1 MTHLEIVGRYFNSQ
15 AIEDNPVEFI
25 QHVRNADR
33 DSQILW
39 DLFFPMGNKALEAN
53 RQFMIEHNLPSFSD
67 QVIPGTT
74 PKEIS
79 PQANPDE
86 STTDLS
92 HPNSDEATD
101 DCATTTCNQSV
112 TPSRNKVPDRPAP
125 INKYPLNGTT
135 EAVDSTESVPHNE
148 DGIPNTPKLPHN
160 KCFSTNLTFTLNGFY
175 NHPHKD
181 GLDDERLPFA
191 FLLCVPTFRDTG
203 LLAMESDDYDVKGG
217 QFVFPQCA
225 FGINFKPDTMVQ
237 MIFDQRNY
245 THGVELLSK

>member
-1 MTHLEIVGRYFNSQ
+1 MFDRKTTKEKEKRIISEIKFTDLKTIPDQMREDLNFSTNPEAVIFNSQ

-112 TPSRNKVPDRPAP
+112 TPSRN
-125 INKYPLNGTT
+125 NGTRQT
-135 EAVDSTESVPHNE
+135 CP
-148 DGIPNTPKLPHN
+148 
-160 KCFSTNLTFTLNGFY
+160 Y
-175 NHPHKD
+175 
-181 GLDDERLPFA
+181 
-191 FLLCVPTFRDTG
+191 
-203 LLAMESDDYDVKGG
+203 
-217 QFVFPQCA
+217 
-225 FGINFKPDTMVQ
+225 
-237 MIFDQRNY
+237 
-245 THGVELLSK
+245 